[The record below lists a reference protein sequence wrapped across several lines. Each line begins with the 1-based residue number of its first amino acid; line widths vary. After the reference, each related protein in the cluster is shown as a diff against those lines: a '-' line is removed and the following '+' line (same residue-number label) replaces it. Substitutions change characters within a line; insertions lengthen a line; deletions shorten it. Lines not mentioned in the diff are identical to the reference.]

1 MNGYD
6 GRPEHTRSDSMA
18 PESADRLAAV
28 LDVARRFHPG
38 DELPLLWHWAYF
50 TDDTAQ
56 SGLGPDGH
64 PLRTD
69 DMAVRFPRRM
79 AASGSVNRQGP
90 LVVARPAHRSSCLV
104 NVVEKQGRSGPLAFA
119 DWRHTVEQDGCVV
132 LEERQSVVYRPAP
145 QAMGTGTPAMGTGTP
160 AMGTGRAMGAAPSP
174 PAEPPPGAP
183 WRSVSFDSAALFRFS
198 AVTWNAHR
206 IHYDQPFAVAS
217 EGYPGLVVHAPLL
230 AMTLALDA
238 ARELGQLGHVEF
250 RAQAPVFVDDR
261 IEIVGRRHGGGLAVE
276 ARRLDGV
283 IAMSLTAEART

>member
-1 MNGYD
+1 MSSYA

-119 DWRHTVEQDGCVV
+119 DWRHTVEQDGRVV
-132 LEERQSVVYRPAP
+132 LEERQFVVYRPAP
-145 QAMGTGTPAMGTGTP
+145 QAMGTGTPAVGTGG
-160 AMGTGRAMGAAPSP
+160 AMGSAPSP
-174 PAEPPPGAP
+174 PAEPPPGPP
-183 WRSVSFDSAALFRFS
+183 WRSVSFDSATLFRFS

-230 AMTLALDA
+230 AMTLSLDA

-261 IEIVGRRHGGGLAVE
+261 IEIVGRRHGGGGLAVE

-283 IAMSLTAEART
+283 IAMSLTAEARR